1 MNDDELCDA
10 YSLQLDLENL
20 VWFLNR
26 TATMIET
33 GITGAVYPGHDL
45 HPHMWERLN
54 RLPYAIMSIMRA
66 CRDLAWDLEHYLE
79 RIGVEPTEWQASVLE
94 DLENLRKE
102 QQ

>member
-1 MNDDELCDA
+1 MTNIQEEAELLKKSFQD
-10 YSLQLDLENL
+10 L
-20 VWFLNR
+20 VWSLNH
-26 TATMIET
+26 TATMLET
-33 GITGAVYPGHDL
+33 GIPGAITPGEDL

-79 RIGVEPTEWQASVLE
+79 LIDQPPNEWQASVLE
-94 DLENLRKE
+94 DLENLHKE